1 VSGALTET
9 NDERGDDEHLAAR
22 LRALETQY
30 AETQRALVD
39 ALQRLAALEAARH
52 ASPGESRQ
60 RTVSERFTAIYPA
73 FEDHFRG
80 SEAEITGRQ
89 SVYLPVVEKVVT
101 SGGVVDVGPG
111 RGEWLALLRDRGIP
125 AYGVEAHLRFAD
137 ACRTKGLTVIHGDA
151 IAHLWELPSATL
163 DMVTS
168 FHVVEH
174 LDTEELLGLIAA
186 AHHALRPG
194 GCLLLE
200 TPNPTNLVMGA
211 CDFYADPTH
220 RAPLPPHLLEYLV
233 AVQGFGEIEVRHLH
247 PRTEPLRQ
255 LLDIPVDAALKPLIK
270 AVAQRLYGPQD
281 YAILGYRLL
290 LGEQSDLLIMGAKE
304 QQEQVGL

>member
-1 VSGALTET
+1 MRETE
-9 NDERGDDEHLAAR
+9 DEHGEGEDLAAR

-30 AETQRALVD
+30 AKTRRSLDD
-39 ALQRLAALEAARH
+39 ALQRLAALEAARGAAPREGRRH
-52 ASPGESRQ
+52 TA
-60 RTVSERFTAIYPA
+60 SERFTAIYPA
-73 FEDHFRG
+73 FEDRFRG
-80 SEAEITGRQ
+80 SEAEITRRQ
-89 SVYLPVVEKVVT
+89 SAYLPVVEQVVA

-125 AYGVEAHLRFAD
+125 AYGVEVHPRFVD
-137 ACRTKGLTVIHGDA
+137 VCRTKGLTVIHGDA
-151 IAHLWELPSATL
+151 ITHLEELPSATL

-174 LDTEELLGLIAA
+174 LDAEALLGLIAA

-233 AVQGFGEIEVRHLH
+233 AVQGFGAIEVRHLH
-247 PRTEPLRQ
+247 PHTEQLRQ
-255 LLDIPVDAALKPLIK
+255 VRDLPVDAALKPFIE

-290 LGEQSDLLIMGAKE
+290 LGEQ
-304 QQEQVGL
+304 

>member
-1 VSGALTET
+1 MSGDMRET
-9 NDERGDDEHLAAR
+9 DYERGDGGNLAAR

-30 AETQRALVD
+30 DETRRSLDD
-39 ALQRLAALEAARH
+39 ALQRLAVLEAARDE
-52 ASPGESRQ
+52 GSRH
-60 RTVSERFTAIYPA
+60 TVSERFTAIYPA
-73 FEDHFRG
+73 FEDRFRG

-89 SVYLPVVEKVVT
+89 SVYLPVVKQVVT

-125 AYGVEAHLRFAD
+125 AYGVEAHPHFVD

-151 IAHLWELPSATL
+151 ITHLRELPSATL
-163 DMVTS
+163 DMITS

-233 AVQGFGEIEVRHLH
+233 SVQGFGALEVRHLH
-247 PRTEPLRQ
+247 PRTEELRQ
-255 LLDIPVDAALKPLIK
+255 VLDLPIDAALKPFIE

-281 YAILGYRLL
+281 YAILGYRLML
-290 LGEQSDLLIMGAKE
+290 DE
-304 QQEQVGL
+304 

>member
-1 VSGALTET
+1 M
-9 NDERGDDEHLAAR
+9 
-22 LRALETQY
+22 
-30 AETQRALVD
+30 
-39 ALQRLAALEAARH
+39 
-52 ASPGESRQ
+52 
-60 RTVSERFTAIYPA
+60 SERFTAIYPA

-80 SEAEITGRQ
+80 SEEEIARRQ
-89 SVYLPVVEKVVT
+89 SVYLPVVEQVVM

-111 RGEWLALLRDRGIP
+111 RGEWLTLLRDHGIA
-125 AYGVEAHLRFAD
+125 AYGVESHPLFVD
-137 ACRTKGLTVIHGDA
+137 ACRDKGLTVIQGDA
-151 IAHLWELPSATL
+151 IAHLWELPPATL

-174 LDTEELLGLIAA
+174 LDTEELLELIAA

-233 AVQGFGEIEVRHLH
+233 AVQGFGAIEVRHLH
-247 PRTEPLRQ
+247 PRTEQLRQ
-255 LLDIPVDAALKPLIK
+255 MRELGVDAALKPFID
-270 AVAQRLYGPQD
+270 AVALRLYGPQD
-281 YAILGYRLL
+281 YAILGYRLP
-290 LGEQSDLLIMGAKE
+290 
-304 QQEQVGL
+304 

>member
-1 VSGALTET
+1 MSGVMSSNRIRARRRRESGGAATRAR
-9 NDERGDDEHLAAR
+9 NPVRRDAERPGRCLAAPGR
-22 LRALETQY
+22 TRSRTRRVVPAT
-30 AETQRALVD
+30 AT
-39 ALQRLAALEAARH
+39 
-52 ASPGESRQ
+52 ASG
-60 RTVSERFTAIYPA
+60 SERFTAIYPA
-73 FEDHFRG
+73 FEERFRG
-80 SEAEITGRQ
+80 SEAEITERQ
-89 SVYLPVVEKVVT
+89 SVYLPVVEQVVT

-125 AYGVEAHLRFAD
+125 AYGVEAHPHFVD
-137 ACRTKGLTVIHGDA
+137 ACRAKGLTVIHGDA

-233 AVQGFGEIEVRHLH
+233 SVQGFGAIEVRHLH
-247 PRTEPLRQ
+247 PRTESLRQ
-255 LLDIPVDAALKPLIK
+255 VLDLPMDAALKPFIEV
-270 AVAQRLYGPQD
+270 VAQRLYGPQD
-281 YAILGYRLL
+281 YAILGYRLP
-290 LGEQSDLLIMGAKE
+290 
-304 QQEQVGL
+304 

>member
-1 VSGALTET
+1 MRETEH
-9 NDERGDDEHLAAR
+9 ECGDSEDLAAR

-30 AETQRALVD
+30 AETRRSLDD
-39 ALQRLAALEAARH
+39 ALQRLAVLEATRD
-52 ASPGESRQ
+52 ASPGEGPR
-60 RTVSERFTAIYPA
+60 RMVSHRFTAIYPA
-73 FEDHFRG
+73 FENRFRG

-89 SVYLPVVEKVVT
+89 SVYLPVVEQVVT
-101 SGGVVDVGPG
+101 SGGVVDVGSG
-111 RGEWLALLRDRGIP
+111 RGEWLTLLRDRGIP
-125 AYGVEAHLRFAD
+125 AYGVEAHPHFVD
-137 ACRTKGLTVIHGDA
+137 ACRTKGLTVIIGDA
-151 IAHLWELPSATL
+151 ISHLWELPSATL
-163 DMVTS
+163 DMVTA

-233 AVQGFGEIEVRHLH
+233 AVQGFGAIEVRHLH
-247 PRTEPLRQ
+247 PRTQQLRQ
-255 LLDIPVDAALKPLIK
+255 VRELPVDAALQPFIE

-281 YAILGYRLL
+281 YAILGYRLEL
-290 LGEQSDLLIMGAKE
+290 DEQ
-304 QQEQVGL
+304 

>member
-1 VSGALTET
+1 MRETE
-9 NDERGDDEHLAAR
+9 DERGDGEDLAAR
-22 LRALETQY
+22 LRALERQY
-30 AETQRALVD
+30 AEMNRSLDD
-39 ALQRLAALEAARH
+39 ALQRLAVLEAARG
-52 ASPGESRQ
+52 ASSGEGHHHPM
-60 RTVSERFTAIYPA
+60 SERFAAIYPA
-73 FEDHFRG
+73 FEDRFRG

-89 SVYLPVVEKVVT
+89 SVYLPVVEQVVM

-111 RGEWLALLRDRGIP
+111 RGEWLTLLRDRGIP
-125 AYGVEAHLRFAD
+125 AYGVEAHPRFVE
-137 ACRTKGLTVIHGDA
+137 ACRRKGLTVIHGDA
-151 IAHLWELPSATL
+151 IAHLWELSSAML

-233 AVQGFGEIEVRHLH
+233 AVQGFGAIEVRHLH
-247 PRTEPLRQ
+247 PRAEQLRQ
-255 LLDIPVDAALKPLIK
+255 VRDLSMDAGLKPFIE

-281 YAILGYRLL
+281 YAILGYRLP
-290 LGEQSDLLIMGAKE
+290 
-304 QQEQVGL
+304 

>member
-1 VSGALTET
+1 MRET
-9 NDERGDDEHLAAR
+9 DYEHGDGEDLAAR

-30 AETQRALVD
+30 AETRRSLDD
-39 ALQRLAALEAARH
+39 ALQRLAVLEAARGP
-52 ASPGESRQ
+52 SPGESCHH
-60 RTVSERFTAIYPA
+60 TVSERFTAIYPA
-73 FEDHFRG
+73 FEDRFRG

-89 SVYLPVVEKVVT
+89 SVYLPVVEQVVT
-101 SGGVVDVGPG
+101 SGGVLDVGPG

-125 AYGVEAHLRFAD
+125 AYGVEAHPRFVD

-151 IAHLWELPSATL
+151 ITHLWELPSATV
-163 DMVTS
+163 DMVTA

-174 LDTEELLGLIAA
+174 LDTEDLLGLIAA

-233 AVQGFGEIEVRHLH
+233 AVQGFGAIEVRHLH
-247 PRTEPLRQ
+247 PHTEQLRQ
-255 LLDIPVDAALKPLIK
+255 VRDLPMDAALKPFIE

-281 YAILGYRLL
+281 YAVFGYRLSL
-290 LGEQSDLLIMGAKE
+290 DER
-304 QQEQVGL
+304 